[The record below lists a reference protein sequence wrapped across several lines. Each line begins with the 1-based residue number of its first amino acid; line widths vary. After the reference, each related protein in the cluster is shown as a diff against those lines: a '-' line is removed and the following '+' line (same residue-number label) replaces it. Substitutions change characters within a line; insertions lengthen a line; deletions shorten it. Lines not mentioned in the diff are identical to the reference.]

1 METSSGGG
9 GGGGTEEI
17 ESKRSFKLSVF
28 TKTFYTEDLII
39 RWASASRGSGSG
51 SASLLNDLEDQQQ
64 INFSTKTYT

>member
-1 METSSGGG
+1 METSSG

>member
-39 RWASASRGSGSG
+39 RWASASRASG
-51 SASLLNDLEDQQQ
+51 SASLLNEMEDQQQ